1 MNNSKQKLEE
11 LLTELKRLVR
21 NLGKSNMIH
30 KDEIEEIIK
39 RYENEKR

>member
-1 MNNSKQKLEE
+1 MNSKQKLEE

-30 KDEIEEIIK
+30 KDEIEEIIVK
-39 RYENEKR
+39 YERQTRK